1 MPHQEQT
8 TEQREESEMNN
19 KTWLGSIAQIK
30 QWRIQHNISQKA
42 LATAAGVSR
51 NTYASWERRNTVLCG
66 TDCIKL
72 NKVIFA
78 WGENDY
84 ITNTNIQTE
93 QPAEPE
99 HKTKKKKSLLWYI
112 GYYIGKS
119 IRFVLRTL
127 CIIK

>member
-1 MPHQEQT
+1 
-8 TEQREESEMNN
+8 MNN
-19 KTWLGSIAQIK
+19 KTWLGTIAQIK

-84 ITNTNIQTE
+84 MTHTELNQQILQT
-93 QPAEPE
+93 
-99 HKTKKKKSLLWYI
+99 TSTDKKIKKSLLYRC
-112 GYYIGKS
+112 GQMAGKVVRWI
-119 IRFVLRTL
+119 IRAF
-127 CIIK
+127 KK

>member
-1 MPHQEQT
+1 MNFDTIQE
-8 TEQREESEMNN
+8 
-19 KTWLGSIAQIK
+19 IK
-30 QWRIQHNISQKA
+30 LWRIRNGVSQRA
-42 LATAAGVSR
+42 LATKAGYSR
-51 NTYASWERRNTVLCG
+51 NTYAAWETKRRAISQIALWKLQNT
-66 TDCIKL
+66 
-72 NKVIFA
+72 IFA

-84 ITNTNIQTE
+84 ITNTNIQT
-93 QPAEPE
+93 PAEPE

>member
-1 MPHQEQT
+1 
-8 TEQREESEMNN
+8 MNDKN
-19 KTWLGSIAQIK
+19 WLGTIAQIK
-30 QWRIQHNISQKA
+30 QWRIRHNISQKA
-42 LATAAGVSR
+42 FATRAGYSR

-66 TDCIKL
+66 TDIIKL
-72 NKVIFA
+72 NRTIFA

-84 ITNTNIQTE
+84 ITNTNIQT
-93 QPAEPE
+93 PAEPE

>member
-1 MPHQEQT
+1 
-8 TEQREESEMNN
+8 MNDKN
-19 KTWLGSIAQIK
+19 WLGTIAQIK

-84 ITNTNIQTE
+84 ITNPNTPVMVST
-93 QPAEPE
+93 PTADEP
-99 HKTKKKKSLLWYI
+99 KRKKSLLWYV
-112 GYYIGKS
+112 GYYIGKT
-119 IRFVLRTL
+119 IRFILKVF
-127 CIIK
+127 CIVK

>member
-1 MPHQEQT
+1 
-8 TEQREESEMNN
+8 MNDKN
-19 KTWLGSIAQIK
+19 WLGTIAQIK

-42 LATAAGVSR
+42 FATRAGYSR

-66 TDCIKL
+66 TDIIKL
-72 NKVIFA
+72 NRTIFA

-84 ITNTNIQTE
+84 ITNTNIQT
-93 QPAEPE
+93 PAEPE
-99 HKTKKKKSLLWYI
+99 QKTKKKKSLLWYI